1 MIEKLIKDY
10 NQPQKPEVRVRVGR
24 FAGIVGIILN
34 VLLFAV
40 KLVIGLLFG
49 STSIVA
55 DSLNNFSDAGSS
67 VITVAGYSVTGKP
80 ADKDHPY
87 GHARM
92 EYLASLFV
100 SIIVMLLGIE
110 MLKTSI
116 EKLVSPTGAERYS
129 TISIV
134 IISSTIL
141 VKLFMSLLFRK
152 LGKHIDSATLKAS
165 FVDSISDVIATGAVV
180 AGMLLTP
187 ITGPLTDGIIG
198 CAISVYIIALGIK
211 LVVDSSNTLLGK
223 APDAEFIQE
232 INKKIR
238 SYDGVLGIH
247 DLVVHSYGAG
257 RTFVSAHVEVDSERD
272 VIESHDMVDAIE
284 ADVLRDMGI
293 NLVIHMDPICTTDPE
308 TNALRDKISRIIFDV
323 ASQYSSPISMHDFR
337 VVKGFCSQTKILFD
351 ITISNEMPLTNEKL
365 YHELLTEI
373 KKINPLF
380 VLILT
385 IDRDYFSQR
394 YEDED

>member
-67 VITVAGYSVTGKP
+67 GITVAGYSVTGKP

-180 AGMLLTP
+180 VGMLLTP

-198 CAISVYIIALGIK
+198 CAISA
-211 LVVDSSNTLLGK
+211 
-223 APDAEFIQE
+223 
-232 INKKIR
+232 
-238 SYDGVLGIH
+238 
-247 DLVVHSYGAG
+247 
-257 RTFVSAHVEVDSERD
+257 
-272 VIESHDMVDAIE
+272 
-284 ADVLRDMGI
+284 
-293 NLVIHMDPICTTDPE
+293 
-308 TNALRDKISRIIFDV
+308 
-323 ASQYSSPISMHDFR
+323 
-337 VVKGFCSQTKILFD
+337 
-351 ITISNEMPLTNEKL
+351 
-365 YHELLTEI
+365 
-373 KKINPLF
+373 
-380 VLILT
+380 
-385 IDRDYFSQR
+385 
-394 YEDED
+394 